1 MPLGELPLSPRTQLL
16 LHFVWILLAWALGN
30 VPAFAQ
36 RPAGEVIYAH
46 GITSVQRAGQEPRF
60 VTKGDALHEGDVI
73 STGSRGFAVISL
85 RDGSKM
91 TLRPDTAFAI
101 DKFNDGAGQE
111 SVLLRLVKGGVR
123 ALTGLIGKRNPRA
136 VQVTTATSTIGIRGT
151 SFDARICG
159 TDCETEGHTRAR
171 AAVSDLIVARIAAS
185 AGSGTIVGP
194 NGQAR
199 PIKGGGELFNGDTVR
214 TDKGAYAVLAF
225 RDRSKVTVIAESEF
239 KLEDVRFRGPQADR
253 GNFFVRVVKGGARVL
268 TGLLAKREPKT
279 VRVDMLTAVIGVR
292 GTGFDN
298 RIALDCV
305 AGACSDA
312 AFAYTWEG
320 AIAMQIGDRSLL
332 IETERAGV
340 YNPAQDRLV
349 LLDKVP
355 QFFFDETA
363 PRPDKLDVDFDKLF
377 GLMAEGYAPGVYV
390 SMRDGRVEFCG
401 KAGCIELGPD
411 EAGYLGEGALT
422 PVRIAR
428 PPFLLNDPFPAPE
441 KFDEQ
446 TVRLLEVLSPGGGPG
461 APICEM

>member
-1 MPLGELPLSPRTQLL
+1 MPMRELRRNTVTALR
-16 LHFVWILLAWALGN
+16 HVIWIFLACVLGN
-30 VPAFAQ
+30 AAAIAQ
-36 RPAGEVIYAH
+36 QPAGEVIYAH
-46 GITSVQRAGQEPRF
+46 GITSVQRAGQEARF
-60 VTKGDALHEGDVI
+60 VAKGDPLQEGDVI
-73 STGSRGFAVISL
+73 STGGRGFAVIGL

-91 TLRPDTAFAI
+91 TLRPDTSFAI
-101 DKFNDGAGQE
+101 DKFSDSVGQE

-123 ALTGLIGKRNPRA
+123 ALTGLVAKRNPRS

-151 SFDARICG
+151 SFDTRICG
-159 TDCETEGHTRAR
+159 TDCQTEAR
-171 AAVSDLIVARIAAS
+171 TKAGAAVSDLLVARIAAH
-185 AGSGTIVGP
+185 AGTGTIVGP
-194 NGQAR
+194 DGQAR
-199 PIKGGGELFNGDTVR
+199 PIKIGGDLFNGDTVR

-239 KLEDVRFRGPQADR
+239 KLEDVRFKGPQADS
-253 GNFFVRVVKGGARVL
+253 GNFIVRVVRGGARVL
-268 TGLLAKREPKT
+268 TGVLAKREPKT
-279 VRVDMLTAVIGVR
+279 VRVNMLTAVIGVR

-312 AFAYTWEG
+312 VFAYTWEG
-320 AIAMQIGDRSLL
+320 AIAIQVGDRSLL
-332 IETERAGV
+332 IETDRAGV

-363 PRPDKLDVDFDKLF
+363 PRPDKVDVDFDKLF
-377 GLMAEGYAPGVYV
+377 GLIGVGYPPGVYV

-401 KAGCIELGPD
+401 KAGCVELGPD
-411 EAGYLGEGALT
+411 EAGYLGEGAVT
-422 PVRIAR
+422 PVRIAQ
-428 PPFLLNDPFPAPE
+428 PPFLLDDPFPTPE

-446 TVRLLEVLSPGGGPG
+446 TIRLLEVLNPGGGPG